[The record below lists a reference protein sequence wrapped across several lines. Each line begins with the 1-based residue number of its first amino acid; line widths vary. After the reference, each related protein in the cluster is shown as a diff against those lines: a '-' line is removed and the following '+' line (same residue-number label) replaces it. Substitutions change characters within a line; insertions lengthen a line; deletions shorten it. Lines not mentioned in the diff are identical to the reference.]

1 MFSRRTNWK
10 LIPNKYTLALQE
22 IRSSGEPLIDLT
34 ISNPTECA
42 LAYDSK
48 AILNAFQNANALN
61 YEPEAKG
68 LLNARQE
75 VVRYY
80 RDEHN
85 VTVDPNAVILTTSTS
100 EAYSYIFRL
109 LCNPQEEVLVP
120 KPSYPL
126 FDFLGDLQDVR
137 LIPYSLHYAQG
148 WFIDFESLK
157 RALTSKTRAI
167 LLVHPNNPTGSY
179 VKPEEVQR
187 LNAFCLENELALIV
201 DEVFLDYSLENRP
214 RISFVGNHDALTFTL
229 SGLSKT
235 AALPQ
240 MKVAWMVT
248 TGPTN
253 QTQAA
258 LERLEVIADTYL
270 SLGSPTQCAFPQLL
284 VQRKTLQPQLLNR
297 IRNNWAC
304 LKSSLRDIRECEP
317 LDVEGG
323 WYAVLRIN
331 RKVSDEDLSIE
342 LMRQAGVIVHPG
354 HFYDFPN
361 DGYLVVS
368 LISQEQDFRNGID
381 KLLKHLAS
389 AK

>member
-10 LIPNKYTLALQE
+10 LTPNKYTLALQE

-48 AILNAFQNANALN
+48 AILNAFQNANALH

-148 WFIDFESLK
+148 WFIDFELLK

-270 SLGSPTQCAFPQLL
+270 SLGSPAQCAFPQLL